1 MGRYVLRRSLAIIPV
16 LIGVTLLVFAAIHAL
31 PGSKVLSIVGFQVS
45 PEMVAR
51 IESYY
56 GLDQPMHV
64 QYARYMGHLLS
75 GDLGYS
81 ISRKSQV
88 GSVLA
93 PAVANTA
100 ILAGTGLVLAVLA
113 GLIGGFAAAFHA
125 GSPVDRGIT
134 SLMLIV
140 GTAPPFWLALV
151 LILVLSIQLELFP
164 ATGMYSPR
172 GEPNLPDLL
181 HHLVLPALA
190 VAAQPAAIIAK
201 VARSAMLEVRGAEF
215 VTAARAKGL
224 PRSRVF
230 SGHVLR
236 NVLSPIVTI
245 TGLQL
250 GYLVGGVIFV
260 EVVFGWPGIGFQ
272 LFQSIL
278 ARDIT
283 LTMGASLIIAFA
295 FVFVNFLA
303 DLINALLDPRHE
315 AQ

>member
-1 MGRYVLRRSLAIIPV
+1 MARYALRRSLAIVPV
-16 LIGVTLLVFAAIHAL
+16 LLGVTLLVFAAIHAL

-51 IESYY
+51 VESYY
-56 GLDQPMHV
+56 GLDQPLHI
-64 QYARYMGHLLS
+64 QYVRYMGHLLQ

-81 ISRKSQV
+81 ISRKSTV
-88 GSVLA
+88 WSVLG
-93 PAVANTA
+93 PAIGNTA
-100 ILAGTGLVLAVLA
+100 ILAGA
-113 GLIGGFAAAFHA
+113 GLLLAAVAGIIGGFAAAFHA
-125 GSPVDRGIT
+125 GTPVDRGIT
-134 SLMLIV
+134 SAMLVV

-151 LILVLSIQLELFP
+151 LILVLSVQLELFP

-172 GEPNLPDLL
+172 REQGLLDLL
-181 HHLVLPALA
+181 HHLVLPAVA

-272 LFQSIL
+272 LFQGVL
-278 ARDIT
+278 ARDIP
-283 LTMGASLIIAFA
+283 LTMGASLVIA
-295 FVFVNFLA
+295 FVFVIVNFLA
-303 DLINALLDPRHE
+303 DMINALLDPRLE
-315 AQ
+315 VQ

>member
-1 MGRYVLRRSLAIIPV
+1 MARYALRRSLAIVPV
-16 LIGVTLLVFAAIHAL
+16 LLGVTLLVFAAIHAL

-51 IESYY
+51 VESYY
-56 GLDQPMHV
+56 GLDQPLHI
-64 QYARYMGHLLS
+64 QYVRYMGHLLR

-81 ISRKSQV
+81 ISRKTPV
-88 GSVLA
+88 WSVLG
-93 PAVANTA
+93 PAIGNTA
-100 ILAGTGLVLAVLA
+100 ILAGAGLVLAALA
-113 GLIGGFAAAFHA
+113 GIIGGFAAAFHA
-125 GSPVDRGIT
+125 GTPVDRGIT
-134 SLMLIV
+134 SVMLVV

-151 LILVLSIQLELFP
+151 LILVLSVQLELFP

-172 GEPNLPDLL
+172 RGQDLLDLL
-181 HHLVLPALA
+181 HHLVLPAVA

-230 SGHVLR
+230 AGHVLR

-260 EVVFGWPGIGFQ
+260 EVVFGWPGIGFH
-272 LFQSIL
+272 LFQGVL
-278 ARDIT
+278 ARDIP
-283 LTMGASLIIAFA
+283 LTMGASLVIAFV

-303 DLINALLDPRHE
+303 DMVNAVLDPRLE
-315 AQ
+315 VQ

>member
-1 MGRYVLRRSLAIIPV
+1 
-16 LIGVTLLVFAAIHAL
+16 
-31 PGSKVLSIVGFQVS
+31 
-45 PEMVAR
+45 MVAR
-51 IESYY
+51 VESYY
-56 GLDQPMHV
+56 GLDQPLHV

-81 ISRKSQV
+81 ISRKSTV

-93 PAVANTA
+93 PAIANTA
-100 ILAGTGLVLAVLA
+100 ILAGAGLVLAALA
-113 GLIGGFAAAFHA
+113 GIAGGFTAAFHA
-125 GSPVDRGIT
+125 GSPIDRIVT
-134 SLMLIV
+134 SLMLTV

-151 LILVLSIQLELFP
+151 LILVLSVQLELFP

-172 GEPNLPDLL
+172 GERDVLDLL
-181 HHLVLPALA
+181 HHLVLPAVA

-201 VARSAMLEVRGAEF
+201 VARGAMLEVRGAEF

-224 PRSRVF
+224 PRLRVF

-272 LFQSIL
+272 LFQGVL

-283 LTMGASLIIAFA
+283 LTMGAILVIA
-295 FVFVNFLA
+295 FVFVIVNFLA
-303 DLINALLDPRHE
+303 DLVNALLDPRLE
-315 AQ
+315 V

>member
-1 MGRYVLRRSLAIIPV
+1 MGRYALRRSLAIIPV
-16 LIGVTLLVFAAIHAL
+16 LIGVTLLVFAASHAL

-51 IESYY
+51 VERYY
-56 GLDQPMHV
+56 GLDQPLHI
-64 QYARYMGHLLS
+64 QYARYMGHLLR

-81 ISRKSQV
+81 ISRKTPV
-88 GSVLA
+88 GSVLG
-93 PAVANTA
+93 PAIGNTA
-100 ILAGTGLVLAVLA
+100 ILAGAGLVLAAVA
-113 GLIGGFAAAFHA
+113 GIVGGFAAAFHA
-125 GSPVDRGIT
+125 GSPVDRSIT
-134 SLMLIV
+134 SIMLIV

-151 LILVLSIQLELFP
+151 LILVLSVQLELFP

-172 GEPNLPDLL
+172 GEPGFLDLL
-181 HHLVLPALA
+181 HHLVLPAVA

-230 SGHVLR
+230 SGHVLP

-272 LFQSIL
+272 LFQGVL
-278 ARDIT
+278 ARDIP
-283 LTMGASLIIAFA
+283 LTMGASLVIAFV

-303 DLINALLDPRHE
+303 DMINALLDPRLE
-315 AQ
+315 VQ